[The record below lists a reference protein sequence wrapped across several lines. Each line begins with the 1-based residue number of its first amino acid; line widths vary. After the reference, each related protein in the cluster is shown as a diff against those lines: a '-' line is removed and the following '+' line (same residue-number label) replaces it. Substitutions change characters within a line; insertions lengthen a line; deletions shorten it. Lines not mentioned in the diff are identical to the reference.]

1 MTIETRST
9 PRVAIMNAV
18 HDLPVLVARDQGS
31 FRDEGF
37 DLEFVTTPGMAQSTK
52 MLEGFLAP
60 EHVKRTTGGSML
72 ERLEAVRDG
81 RLAARA

>member
-1 MTIETRST
+1 
-9 PRVAIMNAV
+9 
-18 HDLPVLVARDQGS
+18 
-31 FRDEGF
+31 
-37 DLEFVTTPGMAQSTK
+37 

-81 RLAARA
+81 GLAAASLMEPWISLAQKWGCAS